1 IGVRVSRNEA
11 EEIRQILNKGKS
23 LDNNKKIVNDSNY
36 VYFPIIDALLLPP
49 QLSQFKYKIIE
60 FKFPNN
66 VREKPITV
74 KLKEEYPSMNWEEIS
89 TKFDQIG
96 TIGLLRINKQ
106 ELNTSIRKRVG
117 EIIIE
122 TSPKIKTVINKIDSI
137 EGNLRTYSFEHLAGK
152 LNYCTWH
159 REYGVLIKTDLKN
172 TFFNPRLA
180 EEHKRISENIVDN
193 ENILDLFTGVGPFAL
208 HCAYKKPCTVYA
220 VDINAVAIQCL
231 ESSMKKNKLIG
242 EINPIVGDSGRIFQK
257 KGIFDRV
264 IINLPEE
271 SINYLEYATKLINN
285 VDGGKINLFQ
295 FIKKVD
301 SPKDYIHTLI
311 SEKLKNISEYEF
323 LRIQSGREVSPSR
336 IQMNIDLR
344 VSPY

>member
-1 IGVRVSRNEA
+1 
-11 EEIRQILNKGKS
+11 
-23 LDNNKKIVNDSNY
+23 
-36 VYFPIIDALLLPP
+36 
-49 QLSQFKYKIIE
+49 
-60 FKFPNN
+60 
-66 VREKPITV
+66 
-74 KLKEEYPSMNWEEIS
+74 
-89 TKFDQIG
+89 
-96 TIGLLRINKQ
+96 
-106 ELNTSIRKRVG
+106 
-117 EIIIE
+117 
-122 TSPKIKTVINKIDSI
+122 
-137 EGNLRTYSFEHLAGK
+137 
-152 LNYCTWH
+152 
-159 REYGVLIKTDLKN
+159 
-172 TFFNPRLA
+172 
-180 EEHKRISENIVDN
+180 
-193 ENILDLFTGVGPFAL
+193 
-208 HCAYKKPCTVYA
+208 VYA